1 MALEYNP
8 LSGEFDIIYKKFV
21 DRDFVNGSFKE
32 SFDFL
37 ITATT
42 GPDVVTG
49 TLTNSISGDLTMQF
63 SDGLSILDCTS
74 SPCDIVLSEGTDTNP
89 KTNYIYIPQST
100 KVLTL
105 SETGW
110 PDTEH
115 IKIAFVFLPSATE
128 ISIEGAYINQNW
140 NDHLAGTNNQGHMLD
155 LTQNLRSGIA
165 KYFSGMNPN
174 GLDQN
179 TLTSYFNVVGSA
191 VYFKM
196 TSGIA
201 FQVHKHNTP
210 AFDSEQAGDDLHIVN
225 WNGNLYHELS
235 DLTEIQAD
243 SAGNSLSNKYFNVFF
258 FVVANKTGEY
268 SPVMAKLPSG
278 SYSSK
283 ISAENDVDSLDDLTM
298 PREFALDS
306 STGVRLCRMTM
317 RYTGGFTTLN
327 HISTT
332 DLRTGGLVAGGG
344 AIGGGTA
351 FADNQFNIFDEADTT
366 KVLNFDV
373 GTLIAT
379 GNTRTLKIPDS
390 DGTIALTSDTG
401 GGDVTGPSSATDNAI
416 ATFDGTTGKTI
427 KDSGLIAEG
436 QKIYQSGFPNS
447 YIKFN
452 DGAIEIWVNGQIQAG
467 WS

>member
-8 LSGEFDIIYKKFV
+8 LSGEFDLVYKKFV

-37 ITATT
+37 VTATT

-49 TLTNSISGDLTMQF
+49 TLTNSVSGNLTMQF
-63 SDGLSILDCTS
+63 SDGCSTLTAPATIT
-74 SPCDIVLSEGTDTNP
+74 LSEGTDTTP

-105 SETGW
+105 SETSW
-110 PDTEH
+110 PTTEH
-115 IKIAFVFLPSATE
+115 IKVAFVFLPSATE
-128 ISIEGAYINQNW
+128 VNSEGAMINQNW
-140 NDHLAGTNNQGHMLD
+140 NDHLMSTNNQGHMLHIS
-155 LTQNLRSGIA
+155 QQLRIGPA
-165 KYFSGMNPN
+165 KYFSGMEPN
-174 GLDQN
+174 GLDQD
-179 TLTSYFNVVGSA
+179 TLTSYFNEVGAA

-201 FQVHKHNTP
+201 FQLHEHNTP
-210 AFDSEQAGDDLHIVN
+210 AFDSEQAGDDLHMVN
-225 WNGNLYHELS
+225 WNGDLYHEFS
-235 DLTEIQAD
+235 DLTNIIAD
-243 SAGNSLSNKYFNVFF
+243 STGSSLSNKYFNVFF
-258 FVVANKTGEY
+258 FNVANKTGEY
-268 SPVMAKLPSG
+268 SPVFCKVAGG
-278 SYSSK
+278 SYSSR
-283 ISAENDVDSLDDLTM
+283 ISAENDVDGHDDLTM

-306 STGVRLCRMTM
+306 STGVRLCRMTL
-317 RYTGGFTTLN
+317 RYTGGFGTLN

-332 DLRTGGLVAGGG
+332 DLRSDGLTAGGG
-344 AIGGGTA
+344 AIGGGTS
-351 FADNQFNIFDEADTT
+351 FADNQFNIFDEADIT

-373 GTLIAT
+373 GTLVAT

-390 DGTIALTSDTG
+390 DGTIALTSDPG

-416 ATFDGTTGKTI
+416 ATFDGTTGKLL

-452 DGAIEIWVNGQIQAG
+452 DGAIEIWINGQIQAG
-467 WS
+467 WSL